1 MGRVGHDAQVSD
13 GAAWG
18 DEQPDV
24 LGGAWVART
33 LELPPDD
40 ESAREGVDPV
50 ATLVHRPPRH
60 RRAVLYLHGFVDYFF
75 HPHVADALDAAGW
88 DLYGLDLHDYGRSI
102 REGRRPNHT
111 RELAGY
117 AREIDAAVALLR
129 ADHDRVALLGHS
141 TGGLV
146 AALWADA
153 RPGRVDAV
161 VLNSPWLELRK
172 PWFDRVVLTRILR
185 VLGRVT
191 PELVVGHIQP
201 HYGRALHAGSG
212 GEWTYE
218 LAWKPHEGFPVR
230 ASFIRTIRAGHARV
244 ARGLDIR
251 EPVLVLTSDAT
262 GPDDRVHDG
271 LLTTDSVLD
280 VAQIAARAPGLG
292 RAVRLV
298 TIPGGAHD
306 LALSPA
312 RAREEYLGTVV
323 EFLDAHAPA

>member
-33 LELPPDD
+33 LDLPPDD

-102 REGRRPNHT
+102 RGGRRPNHT

-185 VLGRVT
+185 ALGRVT

>member
-1 MGRVGHDAQVSD
+1 MRD

-117 AREIDAAVALLR
+117 AHEIDAAVALLR

-161 VLNSPWLELRK
+161 VLNSPWLDLRK

-262 GPDDRVHDG
+262 GPDDRLHDG

-292 RAVRLV
+292 PHV
-298 TIPGGAHD
+298 TLTTVPGGAHD

-312 RAREEYLGTVV
+312 PAREEYLRAVV
-323 EFLDAHAPA
+323 AFLDAHAPA

>member
-212 GEWTYE
+212 GEWTYD

>member
-1 MGRVGHDAQVSD
+1 MRD

-117 AREIDAAVALLR
+117 AHEIDAAVALLR

-244 ARGLDIR
+244 AHGLDIR

-262 GPDDRVHDG
+262 GPDDRLHDG

-312 RAREEYLGTVV
+312 HAREEYLGTVV

>member
-1 MGRVGHDAQVSD
+1 MSD

-117 AREIDAAVALLR
+117 AREIDAVVALLR

-161 VLNSPWLELRK
+161 VLNSPWLDLRK
-172 PWFDRVVLTRILR
+172 PWFDRVVLTRTLR

>member
-1 MGRVGHDAQVSD
+1 MRHDAQMSD
-13 GAAWG
+13 GATWG

-24 LGGAWVART
+24 LGEPWVART
-33 LELPPDD
+33 LALPPDV
-40 ESAREGVDPV
+40 ESGRAGVDPV
-50 ATLVHRPPRH
+50 ATLVHRPARH

-88 DLYGLDLHDYGRSI
+88 DLYALDLRDYGRSI
-102 REGRRPNHT
+102 REGRHPNHI

-117 AREIDAAVALLR
+117 APEIDAAVAALR
-129 ADHDRVALLGHS
+129 ADHDQVALMGHS

-146 AALWADA
+146 AALWAHA

-161 VLNSPWLELRK
+161 VLNSPWLDLRK
-172 PWFDRVVLTRILR
+172 SWFERVVFTRVLH

-201 HYGRALHAGSG
+201 HYGRALHSGSG
-212 GEWTYE
+212 GEWGYD

-230 ASFIRTIRAGHARV
+230 ASFIATIRAGHARV
-244 ARGLDIR
+244 ERGLDIR
-251 EPVLVLTSDAT
+251 EPVLVVTSDAT
-262 GPDDRVHDG
+262 GPDDRVHDA

-292 RAVRLV
+292 REVTLA

-312 RAREEYLGTVV
+312 PAREEYLRTVV

>member
-33 LELPPDD
+33 LDLPPDD

-185 VLGRVT
+185 ALGRVT